1 MEQKKTKKEEEKEGE
16 ENMTKK
22 FNRKKIYQCPD
33 CKEWFRLKM
42 TLNTHK
48 CNANLKVRKNV

>member
-1 MEQKKTKKEEEKEGE
+1 
-16 ENMTKK
+16 MTKK
-22 FNRKKIYQCPD
+22 FNRRRIYQCLK

-48 CNANLKVRKNV
+48 CKKDFKRKRNV